1 VEELRPCQLY
11 LDMMYGLPSHWAM
24 HWYAGMF
31 YESVP
36 NPLAPFAAEHEL
48 TKTLPSIALASKF
61 EFVQLTLESLGML
74 PSVNRG
80 IYVIDGTVLVPMSG
94 SAAVV

>member
-1 VEELRPCQLY
+1 MRPCQLY
-11 LDMMYGLPSHWAM
+11 LDMMYCWPSHWAM

-31 YESVP
+31 YESTP
-36 NPLAPFAAEHEL
+36 IEFMPFAAEHEL

-61 EFVQLTLESLGML
+61 ESVQLTLESLGML

-80 IYVIDGTVLVPMSG
+80 IYVIDGTVAAPNK
-94 SAAVV
+94 SAVI